1 MRHARARG
9 LLRRLR
15 IDHKLRMHASLRTFL
30 DLLNRENEIT
40 TIKAEVDPYLELA
53 EIHRRVIAEG
63 GPALLFERVKGSR
76 YPVVTN
82 LFGTE
87 RRIDLA
93 FGPKPEEFVR
103 QMVHIAESI
112 LPPKFGELWQHR
124 SVALELAKLGTRN
137 TSRSPVTQVVDRPAR
152 LDQLPV
158 LTTWQEDGGPFITL
172 PLVYTENPIT
182 KKHNLGIYRVQVYD
196 SHTTGLHWQIQKG
209 GGFHYNEAERLNQSL
224 PVTIFLGGPPALIL
238 AAIAPLPEDVPELV
252 LASLLAGQK
261 LKMTRNPLG
270 ANRHRLAAE
279 AEFALVG
286 HAPPHERRPEGP
298 FGDHYGY
305 YSLRH
310 DYPVFNV
317 EAVFHRRDAIYPAT
331 VVGKPRQEDFFIGDY
346 LQKLLSPLFPLVM
359 PSVRDLWT
367 YGETGFHSLAAA
379 VVQERYGREA
389 LVSGFRILGEG
400 QLSLTKFLILTDT
413 PQDLKNFPRLLEHV
427 LERFRPETDLF
438 VFSNVSMDTLDYT
451 SGKVNEG
458 SKAIMLG
465 LGEPVR
471 KLPREFRGQWHGRAE
486 VFCGGCLVLEGKAS
500 AEDVA
505 RDPAFAEWPLIVLH
519 DDASVARS
527 STDFLWATWTRFEP
541 ASDIYAAR
549 TEVKRH
555 HLVYTGPIVIDART
569 KPGFPD
575 ELVVR
580 DDIKDLV
587 DRRWA
592 EYF

>member
-1 MRHARARG
+1 VHP
-9 LLRRLR
+9 
-15 IDHKLRMHASLRTFL
+15 SLRTFL
-30 DLLNRENEIT
+30 DLLTRENQLQEIKT
-40 TIKAEVDPYLELA
+40 EVDPNLELA
-53 EIHRRVIAEG
+53 EIHRRVIDEG
-63 GPALLFERVKGSR
+63 GPALLFSRVKGSP

-82 LFGTE
+82 LFGTVQ
-87 RRIDLA
+87 RIDMA
-93 FGPKPEEFVR
+93 FGPKPESLVR
-103 QMVHIAESI
+103 DLVNIAESI
-112 LPPKFGELWQHR
+112 LPPKPAELWQHR
-124 SVALELAKLGTRN
+124 GVGLDLLRLGTKN
-137 TSRSPVTQVVDRPAR
+137 TTRSPVTQVVDRPAR

-172 PLVYTENPIT
+172 PLVYTENPVT
-182 KKHNLGIYRVQVYD
+182 KKHNLGVYRMQVFD
-196 SHTTGLHWQIQKG
+196 ASSTGLHWQIQKG
-209 GGFHYNEAERLNQSL
+209 GGFHYREAERLNQNL
-224 PVTIFLGGPPALIL
+224 PVTVFLGGPPALIL

-261 LKMTRNPLG
+261 LKMSRSPLG
-270 ANRHRLAAE
+270 GHRLAAE

-286 HAPPHERRPEGP
+286 HAAPHERRDEGP

-310 DYPVFNV
+310 EYPVFHV
-317 EAVFHRRDAIYPAT
+317 DAVFHRRDAIYPAT

-346 LQKLLSPLFPLVM
+346 LQRLLSPLFPLVM
-359 PSVRDLWT
+359 PSVKDLWT
-367 YGETGFHSLAAA
+367 YGETGFHSLCAA

-400 QLSLTKFLILTDT
+400 QLSLTKFLLLTDT
-413 PQDLKNFPRLLEHV
+413 PQDLSNFSKLLEHV

-465 LGEPVR
+465 LGEPIR
-471 KLPREFRGQWHGRAE
+471 KLEREYEGTLPNGVSRAE
-486 VFCGGCLVLEGKAS
+486 VFCGGCLVLQGPTYSEEESLGARVAS
-500 AEDVA
+500 
-505 RDPAFAEWPLIVLH
+505 DPAFKNWPLIVLH

-527 STDFLWATWTRFEP
+527 SADFLWATWTRFEP
-541 ASDIYAAR
+541 AADIYASN
-549 TEVKRH
+549 TTVHRH
-555 HLVYTGPIVIDART
+555 HLVYEAPIVIDART

-580 DDIKDLV
+580 EDISKLV
-587 DRRWA
+587 DKRWT
-592 EYF
+592 EYFPRGL

>member
-1 MRHARARG
+1 
-9 LLRRLR
+9 
-15 IDHKLRMHASLRTFL
+15 MHPSLRTFL
-30 DLLNRENEIT
+30 DLLTRENQLQEIKT
-40 TIKAEVDPYLELA
+40 EVDPNLELA
-53 EIHRRVIAEG
+53 EIHRRVIDEG
-63 GPALLFERVKGSR
+63 GPALLFSRVKGSP

-82 LFGTE
+82 LFGTVQ
-87 RRIDLA
+87 RIDMA
-93 FGPKPEEFVR
+93 FGPKPESLVR
-103 QMVHIAESI
+103 DLVNIAESI
-112 LPPKFGELWQHR
+112 LPPKPAELWQHR
-124 SVALELAKLGTRN
+124 GVGLDLLRLGTKN
-137 TSRSPVTQVVDRPAR
+137 TTRSPVTQVVDRPAR

-172 PLVYTENPIT
+172 PLVYTENPVT
-182 KKHNLGIYRVQVYD
+182 KKHNLGVYRMQVFD
-196 SHTTGLHWQIQKG
+196 ASSTGLHWQIQKG
-209 GGFHYNEAERLNQSL
+209 GGFHYREAERLNQNL
-224 PVTIFLGGPPALIL
+224 PVTVFLGGPPALIL

-261 LKMTRNPLG
+261 LKMSRSPLG
-270 ANRHRLAAE
+270 GHRLAAE

-286 HAPPHERRPEGP
+286 HAAPHERRDEGP

-310 DYPVFNV
+310 EYPVFHV
-317 EAVFHRRDAIYPAT
+317 DAVFHRRDAIYPAT

-346 LQKLLSPLFPLVM
+346 LQRLLSPLFPLVM
-359 PSVRDLWT
+359 PSVKDLWT
-367 YGETGFHSLAAA
+367 YGETGFHSLCAA

-400 QLSLTKFLILTDT
+400 QLSLTKFLLLTDT
-413 PQDLKNFPRLLEHV
+413 PQDLSNFSKLLEHV

-465 LGEPVR
+465 LGEPIR
-471 KLPREFRGQWHGRAE
+471 KLEREYEGTLPNGVSRAE
-486 VFCGGCLVLEGKAS
+486 VFCGGCLVLQGPTYSEEESLGARVAS
-500 AEDVA
+500 
-505 RDPAFAEWPLIVLH
+505 DPAFKNWPLIVLH

-527 STDFLWATWTRFEP
+527 SADFLWATWTRFEP
-541 ASDIYAAR
+541 AADIYAAN
-549 TEVKRH
+549 TTVHRH
-555 HLVYTGPIVIDART
+555 HLVYEAPIVIDART

-580 DDIKDLV
+580 EDISKLV
-587 DRRWA
+587 DKRWP
-592 EYF
+592 EYFPRGL

>member
-1 MRHARARG
+1 
-9 LLRRLR
+9 
-15 IDHKLRMHASLRTFL
+15 MHPSLRTFL
-30 DLLNRENEIT
+30 DLLNRENEIV
-40 TIKAEVDPYLELA
+40 TIKAEVDPYLKLA
-53 EIHRRVIAEG
+53 EIHRRVISEG

-93 FGPKPEEFVR
+93 FGPKPERLVR
-103 QMVHIAESI
+103 ELVHIAESI
-112 LPPKFGELWQHR
+112 LPPKPAELWNHR
-124 SVALELAKLGTRN
+124 SVAFDLLKLGTTN

-152 LDQLPV
+152 LDELPV
-158 LTTWQEDGGPFITL
+158 LTTWQDDGGPFITL
-172 PLVYTENPIT
+172 PLVYTEHPIT
-182 KKHNLGIYRVQVYD
+182 KKHNLGIYRVQIYD

-209 GGFHYNEAERLNQSL
+209 GGFHYNEAERLNQPL

-270 ANRHRLAAE
+270 SNRHRLAAE

-286 HAPPHERRPEGP
+286 HAPPQERRPEGP

-310 DYPVFNV
+310 DYPVFHV
-317 EAVFHRRDAIYPAT
+317 DAIFHRRDAIYPAT

-346 LQKLLSPLFPLVM
+346 LQKLLSPLFPVVM

-379 VVQERYGREA
+379 VVRERYAREA
-389 LVSGFRILGEG
+389 LVSAFRILGEG
-400 QLSLTKFLILTDT
+400 QLSLTKFLLLTDT
-413 PQDLKNFPRLLEHV
+413 PQDLRDFPRLFEHI
-427 LERFRPETDLF
+427 LARCDPRTDLF
-438 VFSNVSMDTLDYT
+438 IFSNVSMDTLDCT

-465 LGEPVR
+465 LGEAKR
-471 KLPREFRGQWHGRAE
+471 ELPREFRGRLPAGIDQAE
-486 VFCGGCLVLEGKAS
+486 TFCAGCLVLQGQS
-500 AEDVA
+500 AADDPELPARIA
-505 RDPAFAEWPLIVLH
+505 RDPAFA
-519 DDASVARS
+519 D
-527 STDFLWATWTRFEP
+527 
-541 ASDIYAAR
+541 
-549 TEVKRH
+549 
-555 HLVYTGPIVIDART
+555 
-569 KPGFPD
+569 
-575 ELVVR
+575 
-580 DDIKDLV
+580 
-587 DRRWA
+587 
-592 EYF
+592 

>member
-1 MRHARARG
+1 
-9 LLRRLR
+9 
-15 IDHKLRMHASLRTFL
+15 MHASLRTFL
-30 DLLNRENEIT
+30 DLLTRENEIT
-40 TIKAEVDPYLELA
+40 TIKTEVDPYLELA
-53 EIHRRVIAEG
+53 EIHRRVISEG
-63 GPALLFERVKGSR
+63 GPALFFERVKGSR

-93 FGPKPEEFVR
+93 FGPKPEALVR
-103 QMVHIAESI
+103 EMVHIAESI
-112 LPPKFGELWQHR
+112 LPPKVAELWKHR
-124 SVALELAKLGTRN
+124 SVALDVLKLGTKN

-182 KKHNLGIYRVQVYD
+182 KKHNLGIYRMQVYD
-196 SHTTGLHWQIQKG
+196 SHSTGLHWQIQKG
-209 GGFHYNEAERLNQSL
+209 GGFHYHEAERLNQSL
-224 PVTIFLGGPPALIL
+224 PVTVFLGGPPALIL

-261 LKMTRNPLG
+261 LKMTQNPPG
-270 ANRHRLAAE
+270 EGMHRLAAE

-286 HAPPHERRPEGP
+286 QAPPHERRPEGP

-310 DYPVFNV
+310 DYPVFHV
-317 EAVFHRRDAIYPAT
+317 DAVFHRRDAIYPAT

-367 YGETGFHSLAAA
+367 YGETGFHSLCAA
-379 VVQERYGREA
+379 VVRERYGREA

-413 PQDLKNFPRLLEHV
+413 PQDLRDFPRLLEHV

-465 LGEPVR
+465 LGDPVR
-471 KLPREFRGQWHGRAE
+471 KLSREFTGQLAGWIKSAE
-486 VFCGGCLVLEGKAS
+486 VFCAGCLVLQAGSFVEDES
-500 AEDVA
+500 LAERVA
-505 RDPAFAEWPLIVLH
+505 KEPAFAEWPLIILH

-527 STDFLWATWTRFEP
+527 APDFLWATWTRFEP

-549 TEVKRH
+549 TRVQRH
-555 HLVYTGPIVIDART
+555 HLVYTAPIVIDART

-580 DDIKDLV
+580 EDIRALV
-587 DRRWA
+587 DGRWKN
-592 EYF
+592 YFR

>member
-1 MRHARARG
+1 
-9 LLRRLR
+9 
-15 IDHKLRMHASLRTFL
+15 MHPSLRTFL
-30 DLLNRENEIT
+30 DRLTRENEII

-63 GPALLFERVKGSR
+63 GPALLFTRVKGSR

-82 LFGTE
+82 MFGTE
-87 RRIDLA
+87 RRIDIA
-93 FGPKPEEFVR
+93 FGPKPEALVR
-103 QMVHIAESI
+103 EMVHIAESI
-112 LPPKFGELWQHR
+112 LPPNISELWKHR
-124 SVALELAKLGTRN
+124 SVASDFLKLGTRN
-137 TSRSPVTQVVDRPAR
+137 TSRAPVAQVVDRPAR

-182 KKHNLGIYRVQVYD
+182 KKHNLGIYRMQVYD
-196 SHTTGLHWQIQKG
+196 SHSTGLHWQIQKG
-209 GGFHYNEAERLNQSL
+209 GGFHYDEAERLGQPL
-224 PVTIFLGGPPALIL
+224 PVTVFLGGPPALIL
-238 AAIAPLPEDVPELV
+238 AAIAPLPEDVPEIV

-261 LKMTRNPLG
+261 LKMARNPLG
-270 ANRHRLAAE
+270 ASPHRLAAE

-286 HAPPHERRPEGP
+286 QAPPHERRPEGP

-310 DYPVFNV
+310 DYPVFQV
-317 EAVFHRRDAIYPAT
+317 DAVFHRRDAIYPAT

-346 LQKLLSPLFPLVM
+346 LQKLLSPLFPMVM

-367 YGETGFHSLAAA
+367 YGETGFHSLCAA
-379 VVQERYGREA
+379 VVRERYGREA

-400 QLSLTKFLILTDT
+400 QLSLTKFLLLTDT
-413 PQDLKNFPRLLEHV
+413 PQDLKDFPRLLEHV

-471 KLPREFRGQWHGRAE
+471 KLPRQFQGQLPGWVKRAE
-486 VFCGGCLVLEGKAS
+486 VFCGGCLVLQGGSFGEDEDLPARVAS
-500 AEDVA
+500 EAM
-505 RDPAFAEWPLIVLH
+505 FADWPLIVLH
-519 DDASVARS
+519 DDTSVARS
-527 STDFLWATWTRFEP
+527 SPDFLWATWTRFEP
-541 ASDIYAAR
+541 AADIYAAQ
-549 TEVKRH
+549 TAVQRH
-555 HLVYTGPIVIDART
+555 HLVYKAPIVIDART

-587 DRRWA
+587 DRRWT
-592 EYF
+592 EYFGRG